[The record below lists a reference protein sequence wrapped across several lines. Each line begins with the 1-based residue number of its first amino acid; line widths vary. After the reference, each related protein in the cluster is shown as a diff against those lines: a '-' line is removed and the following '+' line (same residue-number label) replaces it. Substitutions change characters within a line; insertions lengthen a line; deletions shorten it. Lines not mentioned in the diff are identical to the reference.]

1 MKEFHRVVYYY
12 EKIEELLANKPK
24 ELAVFVNVKANYY
37 YECGHIK

>member
-1 MKEFHRVVYYY
+1 MKEFTRVVYYY

-24 ELAVFVNVKANYY
+24 ELAVFVNEKANYY